1 VNVILPTKDPSYFI
15 TLSHRW
21 WYSLIALQLTPLAGK
36 TGEGSELG
44 YDSLRLEDGHLGK
57 TEVTSLS
64 TDYSCTGS
72 KGWFGFLDVI
82 RLGMRLSVPVLL
94 SGPDLGKD

>member
-1 VNVILPTKDPSYFI
+1 MVVFTDSPPI
-15 TLSHRW
+15 
-21 WYSLIALQLTPLAGK
+21 TPLAGK

-44 YDSLRLEDGHLGK
+44 YGSLRLEAGHLGK

-64 TDYSCTGS
+64 TDYSYTRS
-72 KGWFGFLDVI
+72 KGWFRFLDVI
-82 RLGMRLSVPVLL
+82 CLGTRLSAPVLL